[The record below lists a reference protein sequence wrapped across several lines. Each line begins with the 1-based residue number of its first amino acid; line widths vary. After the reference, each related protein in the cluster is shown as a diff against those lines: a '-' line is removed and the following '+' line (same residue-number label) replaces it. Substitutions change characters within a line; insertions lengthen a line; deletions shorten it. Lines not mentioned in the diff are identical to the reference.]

1 MTARLPLTARI
12 GLALILIGTGWF
24 CGWARWAATRKWV
37 PVDVP
42 VSLSQG
48 RIRTPEFEINIEGT
62 YLFQIEVGPEFDVE
76 GGPCLAGFR
85 CPSALSM
92 SWSLWN
98 GGRVACAADK
108 FPAGRILGGFN
119 VDKGRYVLDLDIR
132 EDGSRLNAGAPHLV
146 VFEAGPAYAAAGL
159 QESRAFLLLLVF
171 SAVGVCLIVRAAIA
185 RRQEA
190 LDTAARACALT
201 RPGAAGSLTA
211 SARAY
216 VGTSRV
222 YQPGKPQPPRG
233 RPFARTPSFGLV
245 AAITFLLVL
254 IPMWVLQSWSFI
266 GPVGLRIHLW
276 RPGIVAPPSPGMQP
290 LLVRL
295 ESRERGRR
303 PNLFVDSQS
312 VTWEDFGS
320 LLRRKLVQ
328 RPPGWPV
335 YLQGDADMEWQW
347 AVKAIEIIRGQG
359 PEVVLLK
366 AAASSGRR

>member
-1 MTARLPLTARI
+1 MSRAVLVCRLPMPFRAQHVVVLME
-12 GLALILIGTGWF
+12 
-24 CGWARWAATRKWV
+24 
-37 PVDVP
+37 
-42 VSLSQG
+42 S
-48 RIRTPEFEINIEGT
+48 RTSRLRRRE
-62 YLFQIEVGPEFDVE
+62 
-76 GGPCLAGFR
+76 
-85 CPSALSM
+85 
-92 SWSLWN
+92 
-98 GGRVACAADK
+98 

-171 SAVGVCLIVRAAIA
+171 SAVGFCLIVRAAIA

-190 LDTAARACALT
+190 LDTVARACSLT

-233 RPFARTPSFGLV
+233 RPLREDAVLRAGCRDYLPAGVDTDVGPSILV
-245 AAITFLLVL
+245 F
-254 IPMWVLQSWSFI
+254 
-266 GPVGLRIHLW
+266 H
-276 RPGIVAPPSPGMQP
+276 RPGGVTDPSVETRNRCPAQPGNAAAARQAGI
-290 LLVRL
+290 
-295 ESRERGRR
+295 RERGRR